1 MTDIWT
7 ETEAATATGGE
18 ISGSWR
24 ATGVSIDSRTV
35 SPGDLFIAI
44 EGENS
49 DGHAWV
55 GDALA
60 KGAAAAMIH
69 RRVEGADPTR
79 LLVVED
85 TMAGLEAL
93 GRAARARMTAKVI
106 GVTGSAGK
114 TGCKEALRH
123 CLEATSAQVH
133 ASERSYNNHWG
144 VPLTLARAP
153 RDAEFAIFE
162 MGMNH
167 PGEIAHL
174 TDMVEPDVAI
184 ITTIA
189 AAHMAAFNS
198 LDDIADAKAEIF
210 QSMGK
215 DGTAIIP
222 ADLPQTKRLAASARN
237 AGVGKL
243 VTFGADDL
251 ATARLICARVKPD
264 RSCVRA
270 MIGETE
276 AAYCVG
282 LAGEHWVLNSLGV
295 LAAIQ
300 AAGGDLGLAAPALG
314 RLQPMDGRGARTAV
328 ETPNGPFTL
337 IDDSYN
343 ANPASMRA
351 ALSVLGASEVSGDSR
366 GRRIAVLGDMLEL
379 GPESS
384 AMHSGL
390 ADAVLESGARK
401 VFLCGPDMAALADR
415 LASEVETIH
424 APSSAELA
432 PQIMQAI
439 WPGDTVL
446 VKGSLGSR
454 MAVVVEALKSLEA
467 ADVRPSVACG

>member
-1 MTDIWT
+1 MSDIWT

-18 ISGSWR
+18 IAGSWR

-35 SPGDLFIAI
+35 NAGDLFIALD
-44 EGENS
+44 GDNS

-60 KGAAAAMIH
+60 KGAVAAMVH
-69 RRVEGADPTR
+69 RAVEGADPAK
-79 LLVVED
+79 LLIVED

-93 GRAARARMTAKVI
+93 GRAARERMTARVI

-114 TGCKEALRH
+114 TGCKEAIRH
-123 CLEATSAQVH
+123 ALEATGARVH

-144 VPLTLARAP
+144 VPLTLARTP
-153 RDAEFAIFE
+153 RNTDFAVFE

-167 PGEIAHL
+167 PGEIAAL
-174 TDMVEPDVAI
+174 TEMVRPDVAI

-189 AAHMAAFNS
+189 AAHMAAFDS
-198 LDDIADAKAEIF
+198 LDGIADAKAEIF

-215 DGTAIIP
+215 DGVAVIP

-237 AGVGKL
+237 AGVGRL
-243 VTFGADDL
+243 VTFGTDDL
-251 ATARLICARVKPD
+251 ATARLICAKVKPD

-270 MIGETE
+270 MIGEVE
-276 AAYCVG
+276 AAYCIG

-295 LAAIQ
+295 LAVIQ

-314 RLQPMDGRGARTAV
+314 RIQPLDGRGARTTIEAAD
-328 ETPNGPFTL
+328 GPFTL

-351 ALSVLGASEVSGDSR
+351 ALSVLGTAEPEGR

-379 GPESS
+379 GGDS
-384 AMHSGL
+384 ANMHRGL

-401 VFLCGPDMAALADR
+401 VFLCGTDMAGLAET
-415 LASEVETIH
+415 LSGQVETEH
-424 APSSAELA
+424 AATSAELA
-432 PQIMQAI
+432 PSIMQAI
-439 WPGDTVL
+439 RPGDAVL

-454 MAVVVEALKSLEA
+454 MAVIVEALKSLEA

>member
-7 ETEAATATGGE
+7 ETEAASATGGE
-18 ISGSWR
+18 IAGSWR

-35 SPGDLFIAI
+35 SPGDLFVAI
-44 EGENS
+44 DGDNS

-60 KGAAAAMIH
+60 KGACAAMVH
-69 RRVEGADPTR
+69 RPVEGADPAR
-79 LLVVED
+79 LLIVED
-85 TMAGLEAL
+85 TMGGLQAL
-93 GRAARARMTAKVI
+93 GSAARDRMTARVI

-114 TGCKEALRH
+114 TGCKEAIRH
-123 CLEATSAQVH
+123 CLEATGAQVH

-144 VPLTLARAP
+144 VPLTLARTP
-153 RDAEFAIFE
+153 RNAEFAIFE

-167 PGEIAHL
+167 PGEIAGL
-174 TDMVEPDVAI
+174 TAMVRPDVAI

-210 QSMGK
+210 LSMGEG
-215 DGTAIIP
+215 DTAIIP

-237 AGVGKL
+237 AGVGRL

-251 ATARLICARVKPD
+251 ANARLICARVKSD

-314 RLQPMDGRGARTAV
+314 RLQPMDGRGARIAI
-328 ETPNGPFTL
+328 ETPSGPFTL

-351 ALSVLGASEVSGDSR
+351 ALSVLGAADGEVR

-379 GPESS
+379 GPDSRN
-384 AMHSGL
+384 MHAGL

-401 VFLCGPDMAALADR
+401 VFLCGRDMGALADR
-415 LASEVETIH
+415 LAGEVEVLH
-424 APSSAELA
+424 APTSADLA
-432 PQIMQAI
+432 PQVMQAI
-439 WPGDTVL
+439 WSGDTVL

-454 MAVVVEALKSLEA
+454 MAVIVEALKSLEA
-467 ADVRPSVACG
+467 ADARPNVACG

>member
-1 MTDIWT
+1 MNDIWT
-7 ETEAATATGGE
+7 ETEAASATGGE
-18 ISGSWR
+18 IAGSWR

-35 SPGDLFIAI
+35 SKGDLFIAI
-44 EGENS
+44 DGENS

-55 GDALA
+55 ADALA
-60 KGAAAAMIH
+60 KGAVAAMVH
-69 RRVEGADPTR
+69 RKTDKVDAAN
-79 LLVVED
+79 LLIVED

-93 GRAARARMTAKVI
+93 GRAARARMTATVI

-114 TGCKEALRH
+114 TGCKEAIRH
-123 CLEATSAQVH
+123 CLQATGAAVH

-144 VPLTLARAP
+144 VPLTLARTP
-153 RDAEFAIFE
+153 RNTDFAVFE

-167 PGEIAHL
+167 PGEIAAL
-174 TDMVEPDVAI
+174 TDMVRPDVAM

-189 AAHMAAFNS
+189 AAHMAAFDS

-210 QSMGK
+210 GSMGS
-215 DGTAIIP
+215 GSVAIIP

-237 AGVGKL
+237 AGVGRL

-270 MIGETE
+270 MIADTE

-282 LAGEHWVLNSLGV
+282 VAGEHWVLNSLGV
-295 LAAIQ
+295 LATIQ

-314 RLQPMDGRGARTAV
+314 RMQPLDGRGARTVIEAPSGLV
-328 ETPNGPFTL
+328 TL

-351 ALSVLGASEVSGDSR
+351 ALSVLGTAEPEGR

-379 GPESS
+379 GPDSRH
-384 AMHSGL
+384 MHGSL
-390 ADAVLESGARK
+390 ADAVIESGARK
-401 VFLCGPDMAALADR
+401 VFLCGQDMSALAES
-415 LASEVETIH
+415 LASEVEVHH
-424 APSSAELA
+424 APTSADLA
-432 PQIMQAI
+432 PLIVQTVWQ
-439 WPGDTVL
+439 GDMVL

-454 MAVVVEALKSLEA
+454 MAIIVEALKSLEA
-467 ADVRPSVACG
+467 ADTRPSVACG

>member
-1 MTDIWT
+1 MNHIWT

-18 ISGSWR
+18 IAGSWK

-35 SPGDLFIAI
+35 EAGDLFIALD
-44 EGENS
+44 GDNG
-49 DGHAWV
+49 DGHSWV

-60 KGAAAAMIH
+60 KGAVAAMVH
-69 RRVEGADPTR
+69 RRIEGADPAR

-93 GRAARARMTAKVI
+93 GRAARDRMTAKVI

-123 CLEATSAQVH
+123 CLEATGARVH

-144 VPLTLARAP
+144 VPLTLARTA
-153 RDAEFAIFE
+153 RDAQYAVFE

-167 PGEIAHL
+167 PGEIAAL
-174 TDMVEPDVAI
+174 TDMVRPDVAI

-189 AAHMAAFNS
+189 AAHMAAFDS
-198 LDDIADAKAEIF
+198 LDGIADAKAEIF
-210 QSMGK
+210 LSMGTA
-215 DGTAIIP
+215 GTAVIP
-222 ADLPQTKRLAASARN
+222 ADLPQTRRLAASARN
-237 AGVGKL
+237 AGVGRL
-243 VTFGADDL
+243 VTFGSDDL

-295 LAAIQ
+295 LAVIQ

-314 RLQPMDGRGARTAV
+314 RLQPLDGRGARTTIDTA
-328 ETPNGPFTL
+328 EGPFTL

-351 ALSVLGASEVSGDSR
+351 ALSVLGASEPANP
-366 GRRIAVLGDMLEL
+366 GRRIAILGDMLEL
-379 GPESS
+379 GPDSP
-384 AMHSGL
+384 AMHAGL
-390 ADAVLESGARK
+390 AETVIESGARE
-401 VFLCGPDMAALADR
+401 VYLCGPDMAGLARILSGDV
-415 LASEVETIH
+415 SVHH
-424 APSSAELA
+424 APNSAELV
-432 PQIMQAI
+432 PMVMQAI
-439 WPGDTVL
+439 RMGDVVL

-454 MAVVVEALKSLEA
+454 MAVIVEALKSLEA
-467 ADVRPSVACG
+467 ADVRPGVACG